1 MTDAATRF
9 CDHLAAEAQ
18 RLVSGTDADDTG
30 TLDAVTVAAT
40 IDVTPLR
47 VANNGGARSQFDC
60 EPMIR
65 AHLFRHLRDM
75 QFMADLATH
84 LNENP
89 GDAEQLGF
97 DADDTPSR
105 PACSRWW
112 NRYLDDDV
120 CTALDAGATDIAE
133 QLHDAGI
140 PADFRAFNPEQ
151 PDGDSHRT
159 KTRTKKREARNMLKG
174 TRRWLYDDLYLKRNP
189 NTKHE
194 ECSFWDLLVQ
204 MAIENEFTTEAAD
217 GFEDH
222 VRDHQDNPPTD
233 DDEERVTPSA
243 DTLLY
248 HLHKFDE
255 DELEAL
261 FEHLMDMLCEIADRL
276 GLFDH
281 PVDIAIDENTV
292 PYYGDRSDDKITNI
306 KKKGGTNYGY
316 KFLTICIVGPSGER
330 FKLGFAPIT
339 SDEEWR
345 EQAPNLI
352 ERAKEYATVK
362 KVYADRA
369 YYDARMVQAIEKT
382 GVKYVIRAQR
392 TPESK
397 KMWAALQHMERD
409 VDFKQGSSV
418 ARKKAAP
425 YVEMPTNR
433 IVGPSISDDEGHMA
447 LITNIPL
454 TQKSAEQLFEA
465 YRDRWGIETSYRVAG
480 GFRGKTTS
488 KEFSVRLF
496 YYMFSVLLYNV
507 WVLTN
512 AVVRDALDRSRKKSP
527 PVTAKKVL
535 RILRALHPGIT

>member
-1 MTDAATRF
+1 MTDPATQLR
-9 CDHLAAEAQ
+9 DHLAAEATN
-18 RLVSGTDADDTG
+18 LAATHDDTAD
-30 TLDAVTVAAT
+30 TSPLNAVTVAAT
-40 IDVTPLR
+40 IDVTPLCE
-47 VANNGGARSQFDC
+47 ADHGGARSSFNR

-65 AHLFRHLRDM
+65 AHLLRHLLNM

-84 LNENP
+84 LDDNSR
-89 GDAEQLGF
+89 DAERLGF
-97 DADDTPSR
+97 DANDTPSR
-105 PACSRWW
+105 SACSRWW
-112 NRYLDDDV
+112 NEYLAEDV
-120 CTALDAGATDIAE
+120 CTALDAGATNIAE

-140 PADFRAFNPEQ
+140 PADFHAFNPEQ

-159 KTRTKKREARNMLKG
+159 KTRTKKREARNILKG
-174 TRRWLYDDLYLKRNP
+174 ARRWLYDDLYLKRTP

-222 VRDHQDNPPTD
+222 VRDRQDNPSTD
-233 DDEERVTPSA
+233 DDERVTPSA

-261 FEHLMDMLCEIADRL
+261 FERLMDMLCEIADRL

-316 KFLTICIVGPSGER
+316 KFLTVCIVGPSGER

-339 SDEEWR
+339 SSDEWR
-345 EQAPNLI
+345 EQAPKLI
-352 ERAKEYATVK
+352 EKAKEYATIK

-369 YYDARMVQAIEKT
+369 YYDARMVQAIENT
-382 GVKYVIRAQR
+382 GVKYLIRAQR

-397 KMWAALQHMERD
+397 DMWAALLDKEKD
-409 VDFKQGSSV
+409 VDFKNGSSV

-425 YVEMPTNR
+425 YVEMATNR

-512 AVVRDALDRSRKKSP
+512 AVVREALDWSAEKSP

-535 RILRALHPGIT
+535 RILRQLHPGIS